1 MQNYKKLQDLNLR
14 EVSANTQIEMAFF
27 EALLEKDFKTLV
39 RFNVKGFI
47 KILERE
53 YELDFTE
60 FNEEFEQYLSENQ
73 PNSLHATKTV
83 TPPLASYSHKGSIL
97 PIVVVVF
104 LVFVVGVGIYY
115 FDTLKDLLKSE
126 ESFVSAVVSLDA
138 AKEAELNLK
147 NLENSVVIVG
157 EENSSTNEINASI
170 KAQENLNEELE
181 KELKDTNESL
191 KTTPLIDENNASEV
205 NQTKLEQTDLNS
217 QKVLKE
223 VAVFKVNSKVWV
235 GVISLK
241 TGKKMTWVKESDF
254 EIPLGEDQ
262 LVLTGATAFVVSDEE
277 GNEKSY
283 PAGISKRFLVKDG
296 KITSISAAEFRQLN
310 KGKEW

>member
-14 EVSANTQIEMAFF
+14 EVSTNTQIEMDFLQ
-27 EALLEKDFKTLV
+27 ALIEKDFKTLI

-60 FNEEFEQYLSENQ
+60 FNEELEQYLSENQ
-73 PNSLHATKTV
+73 PDSLHITKTV

-97 PIVVVVF
+97 PIVVIVLF
-104 LVFVVGVGIYY
+104 AFVVGLGIYY
-115 FDTLKDLLKSE
+115 FDTLKELLKSE
-126 ESFVSAVVSLDA
+126 ESFASAMSLDA

-157 EENSSTNEINASI
+157 EENLSENEINTSA
-170 KAQENLNEELE
+170 KTQENLSKEPE

-191 KTTPLIDENNASEV
+191 KIAPLINENNASEV
-205 NQTKLEQTDLNS
+205 NQTKLEETDLNP
-217 QKVLKE
+217 QKILKE
-223 VAVFKVNSKVWV
+223 VAEFKVNSKVWV
-235 GVISLK
+235 GVINLK

-254 EIPLGEDQ
+254 EIPLNEDQ
-262 LVLTGATAFVVSDEE
+262 LILTGATAFVVSDEE

-283 PAGISKRFLVKDG
+283 PAGISKRFLIKDG
-296 KITSISAAEFRQLN
+296 KIASISAAEFKQLN
-310 KGKEW
+310 KGKDW

>member
-14 EVSANTQIEMAFF
+14 EVSTNTQIEMDFLQ
-27 EALLEKDFKTLV
+27 ALIEKDFKTLI

-60 FNEEFEQYLSENQ
+60 FNEELEQYLSENQ
-73 PNSLHATKTV
+73 PDSLHITKTV

-97 PIVVVVF
+97 PIVVIVLF
-104 LVFVVGVGIYY
+104 AFIAGLGIYY
-115 FDTLKDLLKSE
+115 FDTLKELLKSE
-126 ESFVSAVVSLDA
+126 ESFASAMSLDA

-157 EENSSTNEINASI
+157 EENLSENEINTSA
-170 KAQENLNEELE
+170 KTQENLSKEPEE
-181 KELKDTNESL
+181 ELKDTNESL
-191 KTTPLIDENNASEV
+191 KTASLINENNASEV
-205 NQTKLEQTDLNS
+205 NQTKLEETDLNS
-217 QKVLKE
+217 QKILKE
-223 VAVFKVNSKVWV
+223 VAEFKVNSKVWV
-235 GVISLK
+235 GVINLK

-254 EIPLGEDQ
+254 EIPLNEDQ
-262 LVLTGATAFVVSDEE
+262 LILTGATAFVVSDEE

-283 PAGISKRFLVKDG
+283 PAGISKRFLIKDG
-296 KITSISAAEFRQLN
+296 KIASISAAEFKQLN
-310 KGKEW
+310 KGKDW

>member
-14 EVSANTQIEMAFF
+14 EVSTNTQIEMDFLQ
-27 EALLEKDFKTLV
+27 ALIEKDFKTLI

-60 FNEEFEQYLSENQ
+60 FNEELEQYLSENQ
-73 PNSLHATKTV
+73 PDSLHITKTV

-97 PIVVVVF
+97 PIVVIVLF
-104 LVFVVGVGIYY
+104 AFIVGLGIYY
-115 FDTLKDLLKSE
+115 FDTLKELLKSE
-126 ESFVSAVVSLDA
+126 ESFASAMSLDA

-157 EENSSTNEINASI
+157 EENLSENEINTSA
-170 KAQENLNEELE
+170 KTQENLSKEPEE
-181 KELKDTNESL
+181 ELKDTNESL
-191 KTTPLIDENNASEV
+191 KTASLINENNTSEV
-205 NQTKLEQTDLNS
+205 NQTKLEETDLNS
-217 QKVLKE
+217 QKILKE
-223 VAVFKVNSKVWV
+223 VAEFKVNSKVWV
-235 GVISLK
+235 GVINLK

-254 EIPLGEDQ
+254 EIPLNEDQ
-262 LVLTGATAFVVSDEE
+262 LILTGATAFVVSDEE

-283 PAGISKRFLVKDG
+283 PAGISKRFLIKDG
-296 KITSISAAEFRQLN
+296 KIASISAAEFKQLN
-310 KGKEW
+310 KGKDW

>member
-14 EVSANTQIEMAFF
+14 EVSTNTQIEMDFLQ
-27 EALLEKDFKTLV
+27 ALIEKDFKTLI

-60 FNEEFEQYLSENQ
+60 FNEELEQYLSENQ
-73 PNSLHATKTV
+73 PDSLHITKTV

-97 PIVVVVF
+97 PIVIIVLF
-104 LVFVVGVGIYY
+104 AFIVGLGIYY
-115 FDTLKDLLKSE
+115 FDTLKELLKSE
-126 ESFVSAVVSLDA
+126 ESFASAMSLDA

-157 EENSSTNEINASI
+157 EENLSENEINTSA
-170 KAQENLNEELE
+170 KTQENLSKEPE

-191 KTTPLIDENNASEV
+191 KTPPLINENNASEV
-205 NQTKLEQTDLNS
+205 NQTKLEETDLNP

-223 VAVFKVNSKVWV
+223 VAEFKVNSKVWV

-254 EIPLGEDQ
+254 EIPLNEDQ
-262 LVLTGATAFVVSDEE
+262 LILTGATAFVVSDEE

-283 PAGISKRFLVKDG
+283 PAGISKRFLIKDG
-296 KITSISAAEFRQLN
+296 KIASISAAEFKQLN
-310 KGKEW
+310 KGKDW

>member
-14 EVSANTQIEMAFF
+14 EVSTNTQIEMDFLQ
-27 EALLEKDFKTLV
+27 ALIEKDFKTLI

-60 FNEEFEQYLSENQ
+60 FNEELEQYLSENQ
-73 PNSLHATKTV
+73 PDSLHITKTV

-97 PIVVVVF
+97 PIVVIVLF
-104 LVFVVGVGIYY
+104 AFIAGLGIYY
-115 FDTLKDLLKSE
+115 FDTLKELLKSE
-126 ESFVSAVVSLDA
+126 ESFASAMSLDV

-157 EENSSTNEINASI
+157 EENLSENEINTSA
-170 KAQENLNEELE
+170 KTQENLSKEPE

-191 KTTPLIDENNASEV
+191 KTASLINENNVSEV
-205 NQTKLEQTDLNS
+205 NQTKLEKTDLNP
-217 QKVLKE
+217 QKILKE
-223 VAVFKVNSKVWV
+223 VAEFKVNSKVWV
-235 GVISLK
+235 GVINLK
-241 TGKKMTWVKESDF
+241 TGKKMTWIKESDF
-254 EIPLGEDQ
+254 EISLNENQ
-262 LVLTGATAFVVSDEE
+262 LILTGATAFVVSDEE

-283 PAGISKRFLVKDG
+283 PAGISKRFLIKDG
-296 KITSISAAEFRQLN
+296 KIASISAAEFKQLN
-310 KGKEW
+310 KGKDW

>member
-14 EVSANTQIEMAFF
+14 EVSTNTQIEMDFLQ
-27 EALLEKDFKTLV
+27 ALIEKDFKTLI

-60 FNEEFEQYLSENQ
+60 FNEELEQYLSENQ
-73 PNSLHATKTV
+73 PDSLHITKTV

-97 PIVVVVF
+97 PIVVIVLF
-104 LVFVVGVGIYY
+104 AFIAGLGIYY
-115 FDTLKDLLKSE
+115 FDTLKELLKSE
-126 ESFVSAVVSLDA
+126 ESFASAMSLDV

-157 EENSSTNEINASI
+157 EENLSENEINTSA
-170 KAQENLNEELE
+170 KTQENLSKEPE

-191 KTTPLIDENNASEV
+191 KTASLINENNVSEV
-205 NQTKLEQTDLNS
+205 NQTKLEKTDLNP
-217 QKVLKE
+217 QKILKE
-223 VAVFKVNSKVWV
+223 VAEFKVNSKVWV
-235 GVISLK
+235 GVINLK
-241 TGKKMTWVKESDF
+241 TGKKMTWIKESDF
-254 EIPLGEDQ
+254 EISLNEDQ
-262 LVLTGATAFVVSDEE
+262 LILTGATAFVVSDEE

-283 PAGISKRFLVKDG
+283 PAGISKRFLIKDG
-296 KITSISAAEFRQLN
+296 KIASISAAEFKQLN
-310 KGKEW
+310 KGKDW

>member
-14 EVSANTQIEMAFF
+14 EVSTNTQIEMDFLQ
-27 EALLEKDFKTLV
+27 ALIEKDFKTLI

-60 FNEEFEQYLSENQ
+60 FNEELEQYLSENQ
-73 PNSLHATKTV
+73 PDSLHITKTV

-97 PIVVVVF
+97 PIVIIVLF
-104 LVFVVGVGIYY
+104 AFIVGLGIYY
-115 FDTLKDLLKSE
+115 FDTLKELLKSE
-126 ESFVSAVVSLDA
+126 ESFASAMSLDA

-157 EENSSTNEINASI
+157 EENLSENEINTSA
-170 KAQENLNEELE
+170 KTQENLSKEPE

-191 KTTPLIDENNASEV
+191 KTGPLINENNASEV
-205 NQTKLEQTDLNS
+205 NQTKLEETDLNP
-217 QKVLKE
+217 QKILKE
-223 VAVFKVNSKVWV
+223 VAEFKVNSKVWV
-235 GVISLK
+235 GVINLK

-254 EIPLGEDQ
+254 EIPLNEDQ
-262 LVLTGATAFVVSDEE
+262 LILTGATAFVVSDEE

-283 PAGISKRFLVKDG
+283 PAGISKRFLIKDG
-296 KITSISAAEFRQLN
+296 KIASISAAEFKQLN
-310 KGKEW
+310 KGKDW

>member
-14 EVSANTQIEMAFF
+14 EVSTNTQIEMDFLQ
-27 EALLEKDFKTLV
+27 ALIEKDFKTLI

-60 FNEEFEQYLSENQ
+60 FNEELEQYLSENQ
-73 PNSLHATKTV
+73 PDSLHITKTV

-97 PIVVVVF
+97 PIVIIVLF
-104 LVFVVGVGIYY
+104 AFIVGLGIYY
-115 FDTLKDLLKSE
+115 FDTLKELLKSE
-126 ESFVSAVVSLDA
+126 ESFASAMSLDA

-157 EENSSTNEINASI
+157 EENLSENEINTSA
-170 KAQENLNEELE
+170 KTQENLSKEPE
-181 KELKDTNESL
+181 KELKDTNGSL
-191 KTTPLIDENNASEV
+191 KTAPLINENNASEV
-205 NQTKLEQTDLNS
+205 NQTKLEETDLNP
-217 QKVLKE
+217 QKILKE
-223 VAVFKVNSKVWV
+223 VAEFKVNSKVWV
-235 GVISLK
+235 GVINLK

-254 EIPLGEDQ
+254 EIPLNEDQ
-262 LVLTGATAFVVSDEE
+262 LILTGATAFVVSDEE

-283 PAGISKRFLVKDG
+283 PAGISKRFLIKDG
-296 KITSISAAEFRQLN
+296 KIASISAAEFKQLN
-310 KGKEW
+310 KGKDW

>member
-14 EVSANTQIEMAFF
+14 EVSTNTQIEMDFLQ
-27 EALLEKDFKTLV
+27 ALIEKDFKTLI

-60 FNEEFEQYLSENQ
+60 FNEELEQYLSENQ
-73 PNSLHATKTV
+73 PDSLHITKTV

-97 PIVVVVF
+97 PIVVIVLF
-104 LVFVVGVGIYY
+104 AFIAGLGIYY
-115 FDTLKDLLKSE
+115 FDTLKELLKSE
-126 ESFVSAVVSLDA
+126 ESFASAMSLDA

-157 EENSSTNEINASI
+157 EENLSKNEINTSA
-170 KAQENLNEELE
+170 KTQENLSKEPEE
-181 KELKDTNESL
+181 ELKDTNESL
-191 KTTPLIDENNASEV
+191 KTASLINENNASEV
-205 NQTKLEQTDLNS
+205 NQTKLEETDLNS
-217 QKVLKE
+217 QKILKE
-223 VAVFKVNSKVWV
+223 VAEFKVNSKVWV
-235 GVISLK
+235 GVINLK

-254 EIPLGEDQ
+254 EIPLNEDQ
-262 LVLTGATAFVVSDEE
+262 LILTGATAFVVSDEE

-283 PAGISKRFLVKDG
+283 PAGISKRFLIKDG
-296 KITSISAAEFRQLN
+296 KIASISAAEFKQLN
-310 KGKEW
+310 KGKDW

>member
-14 EVSANTQIEMAFF
+14 EVSTNTQIEMDFLQ
-27 EALLEKDFKTLV
+27 ALIEKDFKTLI

-60 FNEEFEQYLSENQ
+60 FNEELEQYLSENQ
-73 PNSLHATKTV
+73 PDSLHITKTV

-97 PIVVVVF
+97 PIVVIVLF
-104 LVFVVGVGIYY
+104 AFVVGLGIYY
-115 FDTLKDLLKSE
+115 FDTLKELLKSE
-126 ESFVSAVVSLDA
+126 ESFASAMSLDA

-157 EENSSTNEINASI
+157 EENLSENEINTSA
-170 KAQENLNEELE
+170 KTQENLSKEPE

-191 KTTPLIDENNASEV
+191 KTPPLINENNASEV
-205 NQTKLEQTDLNS
+205 NQTKLEETDLNP

-223 VAVFKVNSKVWV
+223 VAEFKVNSKVWV

-254 EIPLGEDQ
+254 EIPLNEDQ
-262 LVLTGATAFVVSDEE
+262 LILTGATAFVVSDEE

-283 PAGISKRFLVKDG
+283 PAGISKRFLIKDG
-296 KITSISAAEFRQLN
+296 KIASISAVEFKQLN
-310 KGKEW
+310 KGKDW

>member
-14 EVSANTQIEMAFF
+14 EVSTNTQIEMDFLQ
-27 EALLEKDFKTLV
+27 ALIEKDFKTLT

-60 FNEEFEQYLSENQ
+60 FNEELEQYLSENQ
-73 PNSLHATKTV
+73 PDSLHITKTV

-97 PIVVVVF
+97 PIVVIVLF
-104 LVFVVGVGIYY
+104 AFIVGLGIYY
-115 FDTLKDLLKSE
+115 FDTLKELLKSE
-126 ESFVSAVVSLDA
+126 ESFASAMSLDA

-157 EENSSTNEINASI
+157 EENLSENEINTSA
-170 KAQENLNEELE
+170 KTQENLSKEPE
-181 KELKDTNESL
+181 KEFKDTNESL
-191 KTTPLIDENNASEV
+191 KTAPLINENNASEV
-205 NQTKLEQTDLNS
+205 NQTKLEETDLNP
-217 QKVLKE
+217 QKILKE
-223 VAVFKVNSKVWV
+223 VAEFKVNSKVWV
-235 GVISLK
+235 GVINLK

-254 EIPLGEDQ
+254 EIPLNEDQ
-262 LVLTGATAFVVSDEE
+262 LILTGATAFVVSDEE

-283 PAGISKRFLVKDG
+283 PAGISKRFLIKDG
-296 KITSISAAEFRQLN
+296 KIASISAVEFKQLN
-310 KGKEW
+310 KGKDW